1 MEQLGKTKQTSR
13 KPEHQKKPQNHSC
26 QAVFYPEI
34 LSAAASAAEHSLSE
48 SLLGVSPEQLLSA
61 GNQFLLRLTG
71 REFQVISNQ
80 KLRFSEQSPENAFEQ
95 VPAGLEFRQPVF
107 SGQLITPTSIND
119 ISAGSQ

>member
-13 KPEHQKKPQNHSC
+13 KTAHQKKPQNHSR

-48 SLLGVSPEQLLSA
+48 SLLGVPPELLLSA

-71 REFQVISNQ
+71 RESYVTSNQ
-80 KLRFSEQSPENAFEQ
+80 EMRFSEQSPENSFEQ
-95 VPAGLEFRQPVF
+95 VPAGLEFQQPVF
-107 SGQLITPTSIND
+107 SGQLITPTNIND

>member
-13 KPEHQKKPQNHSC
+13 KTAHQKKPQNHSR

-48 SLLGVSPEQLLSA
+48 SLLGVPPELLLSA

-71 REFQVISNQ
+71 RESYVTSNQ
-80 KLRFSEQSPENAFEQ
+80 EMRFSEQPPENAFEQ
-95 VPAGLEFRQPVF
+95 VPASLEFQQPVF
-107 SGQLITPTSIND
+107 SGQLIAPTNIND

>member
-13 KPEHQKKPQNHSC
+13 KPAHQKKPQNHSR
-26 QAVFYPEI
+26 QAVFCPEI

-48 SLLGVSPEQLLSA
+48 SLLGVPPELLLSA

-71 REFQVISNQ
+71 RESYVTSNQ
-80 KLRFSEQSPENAFEQ
+80 EMRFSEQSPENSFEQ
-95 VPAGLEFRQPVF
+95 VPASLEFQQPVF
-107 SGQLITPTSIND
+107 SGQLIAPTNIND

>member
-1 MEQLGKTKQTSR
+1 MQ
-13 KPEHQKKPQNHSC
+13 
-26 QAVFYPEI
+26 I

-80 KLRFSEQSPENAFEQ
+80 EMRFSEQSPENAFEQ
-95 VPAGLEFRQPVF
+95 VSAGL
-107 SGQLITPTSIND
+107 GQLITTTNIND

>member
-13 KPEHQKKPQNHSC
+13 KPAHQKKPQNHSR

-34 LSAAASAAEHSLSE
+34 LSAAVSAAEHSLSE

-71 REFQVISNQ
+71 REFHVTSNHEM
-80 KLRFSEQSPENAFEQ
+80 RFSEQSPENAFEQ
-95 VPAGLEFRQPVF
+95 VSAGLEFRQPVF
-107 SGQLITPTSIND
+107 SGQLITPTNIND
-119 ISAGSQ
+119 ISVGSQ

>member
-1 MEQLGKTKQTSR
+1 MF
-13 KPEHQKKPQNHSC
+13 C
-26 QAVFYPEI
+26 PEI

-71 REFQVISNQ
+71 REFHVTSNHEM
-80 KLRFSEQSPENAFEQ
+80 RFSEQSPENAFEQ
-95 VPAGLEFRQPVF
+95 VPVGLEYQQPEL
-107 SGQLITPTSIND
+107 SGQLITPTNKND

>member
-13 KPEHQKKPQNHSC
+13 KTAHQKKPQNHSR

-48 SLLGVSPEQLLSA
+48 SLLGVPPELLLSA

-71 REFQVISNQ
+71 RESYVTSNQ
-80 KLRFSEQSPENAFEQ
+80 EMRFSEQSPENAFEQ
-95 VPAGLEFRQPVF
+95 VSAGLEFRQPVF
-107 SGQLITPTSIND
+107 SGQLIAPTNIND

>member
-13 KPEHQKKPQNHSC
+13 KTAHQKKPQNHSR

-48 SLLGVSPEQLLSA
+48 SLLGVPPELLLSA

-71 REFQVISNQ
+71 RESYVTSNQ
-80 KLRFSEQSPENAFEQ
+80 EMRFSEQSPENSFEQ
-95 VPAGLEFRQPVF
+95 VPASLEFQQPVF
-107 SGQLITPTSIND
+107 SGQLIAPTNIND

>member
-13 KPEHQKKPQNHSC
+13 KPAHQKKPQNHSR
-26 QAVFYPEI
+26 QAVFCPEI

-48 SLLGVSPEQLLSA
+48 SLLGVSPEQLSA

-71 REFQVISNQ
+71 REFHVTSNHEMC
-80 KLRFSEQSPENAFEQ
+80 FSEQSPENAFEQ
-95 VPAGLEFRQPVF
+95 VPASLEFQQPVF
-107 SGQLITPTSIND
+107 SGQLITPTNIND

>member
-1 MEQLGKTKQTSR
+1 M
-13 KPEHQKKPQNHSC
+13 HQKKPQNHSC

-34 LSAAASAAEHSLSE
+34 LSAAASAAERSLSE
-48 SLLGVSPEQLLSA
+48 SLLGVPPEQLLSA

-80 KLRFSEQSPENAFEQ
+80 EMRFSEQSPENSFEQ
-95 VPAGLEFRQPVF
+95 VPAGLEFQQPVF
-107 SGQLITPTSIND
+107 SGQLITPTNIND

>member
-13 KPEHQKKPQNHSC
+13 KTAHQTKPQNHSR

-48 SLLGVSPEQLLSA
+48 SLLGVPPELLLSA

-71 REFQVISNQ
+71 RESYVTSNQ
-80 KLRFSEQSPENAFEQ
+80 EMRFSEQSPENSFEQ
-95 VPAGLEFRQPVF
+95 VPASLEFQQPVF
-107 SGQLITPTSIND
+107 SGQLIAPTNIND

>member
-13 KPEHQKKPQNHSC
+13 KTAYQRKSQNHSR
-26 QAVFYPEI
+26 QAVFCPEI

-48 SLLGVSPEQLLSA
+48 SLLGVPPEQLLSA

-71 REFQVISNQ
+71 REFHVASNQ
-80 KLRFSEQSPENAFEQ
+80 EMRFSEQSPENSFEQ
-95 VPAGLEFRQPVF
+95 VPSGLEFRQPVF
-107 SGQLITPTSIND
+107 SSQLITPTNIND

>member
-13 KPEHQKKPQNHSC
+13 KPAHQKKPQNHSC

-34 LSAAASAAEHSLSE
+34 MFAAASAAEHSLSE

-80 KLRFSEQSPENAFEQ
+80 EMRFSEQSPENAFEQ

>member
-13 KPEHQKKPQNHSC
+13 KPAHQKKPQNHSR
-26 QAVFYPEI
+26 QAVFCPEI

-71 REFQVISNQ
+71 REFHVTSNHEM
-80 KLRFSEQSPENAFEQ
+80 RFSEQSPENAFDQ

-107 SGQLITPTSIND
+107 SGQLIAPTNIND

>member
-1 MEQLGKTKQTSR
+1 MF
-13 KPEHQKKPQNHSC
+13 C
-26 QAVFYPEI
+26 PEI

-48 SLLGVSPEQLLSA
+48 SLLGVPPELLLSA

-71 REFQVISNQ
+71 RESYVTSNHEMC
-80 KLRFSEQSPENAFEQ
+80 FSEQSPENSFEQ

-107 SGQLITPTSIND
+107 SGQLITPTNVND

>member
-13 KPEHQKKPQNHSC
+13 KPAHQKKPQNHSR
-26 QAVFYPEI
+26 QAVFCPEI

-48 SLLGVSPEQLLSA
+48 SLLGVPPELLLSA

-71 REFQVISNQ
+71 RESYVTSNQ
-80 KLRFSEQSPENAFEQ
+80 EMRFSEQSPENAFEQ

>member
-13 KPEHQKKPQNHSC
+13 KTAHQKKPQNHSR

-48 SLLGVSPEQLLSA
+48 SLLGVPPELLLSA

-71 REFQVISNQ
+71 REFHVTSNHEM
-80 KLRFSEQSPENAFEQ
+80 RFSEQSPENAFDQ

-107 SGQLITPTSIND
+107 SGQLIAPTNIND